1 MISLLLSCQQLGASH
16 KSKILLFE
24 PGSAPNMGVKI
35 VDHKG
40 EPVEHGRK
48 RLSTGVRIHYYTAG
62 KGPALLLE
70 HGVWVTLSTDRS
82 N

>member
-1 MISLLLSCQQLGASH
+1 
-16 KSKILLFE
+16 
-24 PGSAPNMGVKI
+24 MGVKI